1 MAQGTWHGTKH
12 TLGFSLGDIMHYKH
26 LERSQRGFHKSGR
39 GQRNGERFLEEVKYE
54 PSLKREGKWVGV
66 GG

>member
-1 MAQGTWHGTKH
+1 
-12 TLGFSLGDIMHYKH
+12 MHYKH
-26 LERSQRGFHKSGR
+26 LERSQRGFHKGGR